1 MAKLMK
7 KEGKTSISNYSS
19 EQEEIM
25 HREDQFIPH
34 LIVSDGLAA
43 LKFYKEVFG
52 AEEGDSMMAPD
63 GKRLMH
69 GEIVLDEHKLFISD
83 EFAASEGGTCKMP
96 QTLGGTCVRITLQT
110 DDADGVVER
119 AVAGGARVIMP
130 VQDMFWGARYGKIVD
145 PFGHE
150 WGINQQ
156 VKEQS
161 PAETEAAAD
170 EFFRKS
176 K

>member
-1 MAKLMK
+1 M
-7 KEGKTSISNYSS
+7 N
-19 EQEEIM
+19 
-25 HREDQFIPH
+25 REDQFIPH
-34 LIVSDGLAA
+34 VVVSDGMAA

-52 AEEGDSMMAPD
+52 AEEGDVMMEPD

-69 GEIVLDEHKLFISD
+69 GEIVLDGHKLFLSD
-83 EFAASEGGTCKMP
+83 EFADTEGVMTRTP
-96 QTLGGTCVRITLQT
+96 QTLGGTSVRVTVQT

-119 AVAGGARVIMP
+119 AVARGAKVVMP
-130 VQDMFWGARYGKIVD
+130 LMDMFWGARYGKIVD

-156 VKEQS
+156 LREQTTE
-161 PAETEAAAD
+161 ETERAAS
-170 EFFRKS
+170 EFFAK